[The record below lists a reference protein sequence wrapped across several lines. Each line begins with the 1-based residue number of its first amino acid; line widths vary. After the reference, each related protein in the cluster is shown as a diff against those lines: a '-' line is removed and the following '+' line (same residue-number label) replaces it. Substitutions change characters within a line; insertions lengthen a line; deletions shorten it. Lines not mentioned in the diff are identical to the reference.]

1 VKTKLSASRELVDD
15 LVAAS
20 RILAMHEVLDAY
32 GHVSARSDREPERFI
47 MSRSLAP
54 ALVTAADLMELDAD
68 SEPLPDD
75 ERKGFIERY
84 IHGEI
89 YRARPEV
96 MAVVHSHSPSVIPF
110 GVTRTKLRPVY
121 HMGSFLW
128 SGAPVFDIRKVREEN
143 DLLIRDRPL
152 GQALAG
158 TLGKCNCVLMRG
170 HGMTLIGD
178 CVPEAVF
185 RAIYTE
191 MNARLQLQATQLEGP
206 IEFLSDEEGRRST
219 AANRGTLERPWELW
233 KKKALAPENATA
245 ARKERRTRR

>member
-1 VKTKLSASRELVDD
+1 VKPKLSASKALVQD

-20 RILAMHEVLDAY
+20 RILAQHGVLDAY
-32 GHVSARSDREPERFI
+32 GHVSARSDRRPERFV

-68 SEPLPDD
+68 SEPLPGDK
-75 ERKGFIERY
+75 RKGFLERY

-110 GVTRTKLRPVY
+110 GATRTKLRPIY

-128 SGAPVFDIRKVREEN
+128 SGVPVFDIRKVREEN
-143 DLLIRDRPL
+143 DLLIRDNPL
-152 GQALAG
+152 GKALAT
-158 TLGKCNCVLMRG
+158 TLSSHACVLMRG
-170 HGMTLIGD
+170 HGMTVIGD
-178 CVPEAVF
+178 SVPEAVF
-185 RAIYTE
+185 RSIYTE

-219 AANRGTLERPWELW
+219 ASNRGTIERPWELW
-233 KKKALAPENATA
+233 KKGVR
-245 ARKERRTRR
+245 ARR

>member
-1 VKTKLSASRELVDD
+1 MKKLSASRGLAGD

-20 RILAMHEVLDAY
+20 RILAQHGVLDAY
-32 GHVSARSDREPERFI
+32 GHVSARSDRRPERFI

-54 ALVTAADLMELDAD
+54 ALVKASDLMELDLD
-68 SEPLPDD
+68 SEPLPGDK
-75 ERKGFIERY
+75 RKGFLERY

-110 GVTRTKLRPVY
+110 GVTRTKLRPIY

-128 SGAPVFDIRKVREEN
+128 SGTPVFDIRKEREEN

-152 GQALAG
+152 GKALAHS
-158 TLGKCNCVLMRG
+158 LGPCTCVLMRG
-170 HGMTLIGD
+170 HGMTVVGD
-178 CVPEAVF
+178 SVQEAVF

-191 MNARLQLQATQLEGP
+191 MNARLQLQAESLEGP
-206 IEFLSDEEGRRST
+206 ISFLSDEEGRRST
-219 AANRGTLERPWELW
+219 ASNRGTLERPWELW
-233 KKKALAPENATA
+233 KRQSL
-245 ARKERRTRR
+245 RRR

>member
-1 VKTKLSASRELVDD
+1 LKKSKVSASKTLVDD
-15 LVAAS
+15 VVAAS
-20 RILAMHEVLDAY
+20 RVLAQQGVLDAY
-32 GHVSARSDREPERFI
+32 GHVSARSDKRPDRFI
-47 MSRSLAP
+47 MSRSRAP
-54 ALVTAADLMELDAD
+54 ALVTAADIMEHDAD
-68 SEPLPDD
+68 SEVVGDT
-75 ERKGFIERY
+75 RKGFLERY

-96 MAVVHSHSPSVIPF
+96 MAVVHSHSASVIPF
-110 GVTRTKLRPVY
+110 GATRTKLRPIY

-128 SGAPVFDIRKVREEN
+128 SGTPVFEIRDEKPDN
-143 DLLIRDRPL
+143 DLLVRDRPL
-152 GQALAG
+152 GHALAK

-170 HGMTLIGD
+170 HGMTVIGD
-178 CVPEAVF
+178 SVPEAVF

-233 KKKALAPENATA
+233 KKKALA
-245 ARKERRTRR
+245 RK

>member
-1 VKTKLSASRELVDD
+1 MKKPKLSASRALVED

-20 RILAMHEVLDAY
+20 RILAQHEVLDAY
-32 GHVSARSDREPERFI
+32 GHVSARSDKNPQRFI

-54 ALVTAADLMELDAD
+54 ALVTATDLMELDQN
-68 SEPLPDD
+68 SEPAPGDR
-75 ERKGFIERY
+75 RKGFLERY

-89 YRARPEV
+89 YRARPDV

-128 SGAPVFDIRKVREEN
+128 SGAPVFEIRNEKKDN
-143 DLLIRDRPL
+143 DLLIRDNPL
-152 GQALAG
+152 GKALAAA
-158 TLGKCNCVLMRG
+158 LGKCSCVLMRG
-170 HGMTLIGD
+170 HGMTVIGD
-178 CVPEAVF
+178 SVPEAVF

-206 IEFLSDEEGRRST
+206 IEFLSEEEGRRSQV
-219 AANRGTLERPWELW
+219 ANRGTIERPWQLW
-233 KKKALAPENATA
+233 KKGVTTK
-245 ARKERRTRR
+245 

>member
-1 VKTKLSASRELVDD
+1 MKTKISASRELADD

-20 RILAMHEVLDAY
+20 RILAEHGVLDAY
-32 GHVSARSDREPERFI
+32 GHVSARSDGKPERFI

-68 SEPLPDD
+68 SEPLPRDK
-75 ERKGFIERY
+75 RKGFLERY

-110 GVTRTKLRPVY
+110 GVTRTRLRPVY

-128 SGAPVFDIRKVREEN
+128 SGTPVFDIRKVREEN

-152 GQALAG
+152 GKALAG
-158 TLGKCNCVLMRG
+158 TLGGCNCVLMRG
-170 HGMTLIGD
+170 HGMTVIGD
-178 CVPEAVF
+178 SVPEAVF

-191 MNARLQLQATQLEGP
+191 MNARLQLQAAQLEGP

-219 AANRGTLERPWELW
+219 VSNRGTIERPWELW
-233 KKKALAPENATA
+233 KKAV
-245 ARKERRTRR
+245 R

>member
-1 VKTKLSASRELVDD
+1 MKTKLSASKALIDD
-15 LVAAS
+15 VVAAS
-20 RILAMHEVLDAY
+20 RILAQHEVLDAY
-32 GHVSARSDREPERFI
+32 GHVSARSDKHPERFI

-54 ALVTAADLMELDAD
+54 ALVAAADLMELDAD
-68 SEPLPDD
+68 SEPLPGDK
-75 ERKGFIERY
+75 RKGFLERY

-152 GQALAG
+152 GKALAT
-158 TLGKCNCVLMRG
+158 TLSSHTCVLMRG
-170 HGMTLIGD
+170 HGMTVIGD
-178 CVPEAVF
+178 GVQEAVF
-185 RAIYTE
+185 RSIYTE
-191 MNARLQLQATQLEGP
+191 MNARLQLQATLLEGP
-206 IEFLSDEEGRRST
+206 IDFLSDEEGRRST
-219 AANRGTLERPWELW
+219 ASNRGTIERPWELW
-233 KKKALAPENATA
+233 KKGVLL
-245 ARKERRTRR
+245 RK

>member
-1 VKTKLSASRELVDD
+1 MKTRLSASKTLIDD

-20 RILAMHEVLDAY
+20 RILAQHGVLDAY
-32 GHVSARSDREPERFI
+32 GHVSARSDKDPARFI

-68 SEPLPDD
+68 SELLPGDK
-75 ERKGFIERY
+75 RKGFLERY

-152 GQALAG
+152 GKALAT
-158 TLGKCNCVLMRG
+158 TLSSHTCVLMRG
-170 HGMTLIGD
+170 HGMTVIGD
-178 CVPEAVF
+178 GVQEAVF
-185 RAIYTE
+185 RSIYTE
-191 MNARLQLQATQLEGP
+191 MNARLQLQATLLEGP
-206 IEFLSDEEGRRST
+206 IDFLSDEEGRRST
-219 AANRGTLERPWELW
+219 ASNRGTIERPWRLW
-233 KKKALAPENATA
+233 KKQVM
-245 ARKERRTRR
+245 RH

>member
-1 VKTKLSASRELVDD
+1 MKIAASKQLIED

-20 RILAMHEVLDAY
+20 RILAEHDVLDAY
-32 GHVSARSDREPERFI
+32 GHVSARSDKRPEHFI
-47 MSRSLAP
+47 MSRSRAP
-54 ALVTAADLMELDAD
+54 ALVTPADLVEWNAD
-68 SEPLPDD
+68 SEPARRDK
-75 ERKGFIERY
+75 RKGFIERY

-96 MAVVHSHSPSVIPF
+96 IAIVHSHSPSVIPF

-128 SGAPVFDIRKVREEN
+128 SGAPVWDIRKVREEN
-143 DLLIRDRPL
+143 DLLVRDRPL
-152 GQALAG
+152 GEALAG
-158 TLGKCNCVLMRG
+158 ALGKGNCVLMRG
-170 HGMTLIGD
+170 HGMTVVGEG
-178 CVPEAVF
+178 VPEAVF

-206 IEFLSDEEGRRST
+206 IEFLSEEEGRRST

-233 KKKALAPENATA
+233 KSAAL
-245 ARKERRTRR
+245 RRR

>member
-1 VKTKLSASRELVDD
+1 MKKLSASRGLVED

-20 RILAMHEVLDAY
+20 RILARHEILDAY
-32 GHVSARSDREPERFI
+32 GHVSVRSDKRPDRFI

-54 ALVTAADLMELDAD
+54 ALVQAKDLMELDAD
-68 SEPLPDD
+68 SEPSPRDK
-75 ERKGFIERY
+75 RKGFIERY

-96 MAVVHSHSPSVIPF
+96 TAVVHSHSASVIPF
-110 GVTRTKLRPVY
+110 GVTRTRLRPIY

-128 SGAPVFDIRKVREEN
+128 SGAPVFDIRKVKEEN

-158 TLGKCNCVLMRG
+158 TLGKCTCVLMRG
-170 HGMTLIGD
+170 HGMTVVGESI
-178 CVPEAVF
+178 PEAVF

-191 MNARLQLQATQLEGP
+191 MNARLQLSARQLEGP
-206 IEFLSDEEGRRST
+206 IEFLSDEEGRRAT
-219 AANRGTLERPWELW
+219 ASNRGTHERPWELW
-233 KKKALAPENATA
+233 KQQVL
-245 ARKERRTRR
+245 RKP